1 MIRRPPTS
9 TRTDTPFPDTTLFR
23 ARQRIG
29 DAFQGGRKVIFHRH
43 WRNTRNS
50 RIAFVY
56 RQSSR
61 SEVPISRSVMAL
73 NNEGGSQGPWGGS
86 GGGDGPRN
94 PWGNEPPRGPGRGN
108 RPSNV
113 DFDSLIRKG
122 QERLRSSIPGGG
134 GDPRRMWLMTAG
146 EIGRAH
152 V

>member
-29 DAFQGGRKVIFHRH
+29 DAVQGGRKVIFHRH

-61 SEVPISRSVMAL
+61 SDVPISRSVMAL

-86 GGGDGPRN
+86 GGGEGPRN
-94 PWGNEPPRGPGRGN
+94 PWGNEPPRGPGRGH

-113 DFDSLIRKG
+113 DFENMIRK
-122 QERLRSSIPGGG
+122 R
-134 GDPRRMWLMTAG
+134 
-146 EIGRAH
+146 
-152 V
+152 

>member
-1 MIRRPPTS
+1 MIRLPPRS
-9 TRTDTPFPDTTLFR
+9 TRPDTLFPYPTLFR
-23 ARQRIG
+23 SGRHAIAYHRRGQPVRSQQALARQRIG
-29 DAFQGGRKVIFHRH
+29 DAVQGGRKVIFHRH

-94 PWGNEPPRGPGRGN
+94 PWGHEPPRGPGRGN
-108 RPSNV
+108 RSEEHN
-113 DFDSLIRKG
+113 S
-122 QERLRSSIPGGG
+122 
-134 GDPRRMWLMTAG
+134 A
-146 EIGRAH
+146 
-152 V
+152 